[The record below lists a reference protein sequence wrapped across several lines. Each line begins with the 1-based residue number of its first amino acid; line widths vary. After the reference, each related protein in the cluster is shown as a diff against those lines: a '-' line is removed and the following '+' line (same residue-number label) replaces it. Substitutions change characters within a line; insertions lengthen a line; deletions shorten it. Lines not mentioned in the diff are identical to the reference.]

1 MNTIK
6 ALFSNLLFILVL
18 VMGAALFLGNRML
31 DSRITELAT
40 ANGTINTLQ
49 STNDQQATELK
60 TLTLREASLRQLLNH
75 QNAAMA
81 ELDQQ
86 NRKTADELQ
95 EALATPPMGRPNCAR
110 EPLPVGALRLL
121 QPTGAARG
129 DHPGDHTTAAGGA
142 GAALPGT

>member
-49 STNDQQATELK
+49 NANDQQATELK
-60 TLTLREASLRQLLNH
+60 TLQRQEKGLRQLLNQ
-75 QNAAMA
+75 QNAALA

-95 EALATPPMGRPNCAR
+95 QALDTPPAGRPDCAR
-110 EPLPVGALRLL
+110 EPLPAGALRLL
-121 QPTGAARG
+121 QPAGADSGA
-129 DHPGDHTTAAGGA
+129 HPGGEATAAAGA
-142 GAALPGT
+142 GASLPRT